1 MTNIEKRGASLRK
14 LGLLALL
21 LCFFL
26 AVNAQKMPLYL
37 DPKQPTKSRVKD
49 LMDRMT
55 LDMKIAQMCQYV
67 GLEHMREAEKNISEQ
82 ELLNGHA
89 RGFYKGLHSEG
100 VERMVKQGVIGSF
113 LHVLDVKEANHLQ
126 KLAEQSPLKIPL
138 LLGIDAIHGNG
149 LMSGSTIYPSPITMA
164 STFAPSLI
172 EQSFRQTALEM
183 RAVGMHWAF
192 SPNIE
197 VARDPRWG
205 RVGESFGEDPFL
217 VTQMGIASVRGLQ
230 MNNFDRDKSVLAC
243 IKHLTGGGIGNNGT
257 NASPVEIG
265 EGELR
270 NVFLAPFKAT
280 IEKTKPYS
288 LMPAHNEINGVPCHA
303 NKWLMTDIVRNEYGF
318 EGFIVSDWMDM
329 ESLSN
334 KHKMTPTVKDAFQVS
349 VDAGV
354 DMHMHGPIFL
364 ENIKELIAE
373 GRLTEARINAACEK
387 ILEAKFILGL
397 FENRY
402 VDEKKINQ
410 TVFIKEHQQTALEIA
425 RKGVVLLKNKKQILP
440 IVAQK
445 YRNILVVGPNMDNQS
460 IMGDWVFEQPR
471 PNYKTLLDGL
481 KSLAGTSKVHAVDVG
496 WNLRQ
501 MNSDSIAKSVKLAS
515 NMDLIVV
522 ALGEDSF
529 RQHWKDKTAGE
540 NRDRMDLNLWGKQQ
554 YLVEE
559 LKKTGKPIV
568 VVLINGRPLTTP
580 WLEDNV
586 DAILEAWEPG
596 SFGGQAVAEAMFGK
610 VNPSGKLPIT
620 IPRHVGQVPIY
631 YYQKPSQY
639 SHPFIDGN
647 KDPLYAFGYGLSY
660 TNFKYSNLNC
670 AKDLKYGDSLKVT
683 VEVQNTGELDGEE
696 VVQLYLRDDFSL
708 VTRPAKLLV
717 GFERVPL
724 KKGEKK
730 SISFT
735 LGKEDFGFY
744 NSQGK
749 YTFEPGSF
757 TLMAGGSSLNKD
769 QIFQKVEVGH

>member
-1 MTNIEKRGASLRK
+1 MTNTEKLTVSLRK
-14 LGLLALL
+14 LGLLAPL

-26 AVNAQKMPLYL
+26 VAEAQKKPLYL
-37 DPKQPTKSRVKD
+37 DPKQPVNARIKD
-49 LMDRMT
+49 LMGRMT
-55 LDMKIAQMCQYV
+55 LEQKIAQMCQYV
-67 GLEHMREAEKNISEQ
+67 GLAHMREAEKNISEQ

-113 LHVLDVKEANHLQ
+113 LHVLEVEEANHLQ

-230 MNNFDRDKSVLAC
+230 MNVFDRDKSVLAC
-243 IKHLTGGGIGNNGT
+243 IKHLTAGGIGNNGT

-364 ENIKELIAE
+364 DNIKELVAE
-373 GRLTEARINAACEK
+373 GRLTEARINEACEK
-387 ILEAKFILGL
+387 ILEAKFSLGL

-402 VDEKKINQ
+402 VDIKKVNK

-425 RKGVVLLKNKKQILP
+425 RRGVVLLKNKNQILP

-445 YRNILVVGPNMDNQS
+445 YQNIMVVGPNMDNQS

-471 PNYKTLLDGL
+471 ANYKTVLDGV
-481 KSLAGTSKVHAVDVG
+481 KAEAQGAKVHSVDVG
-496 WNLRQ
+496 WNLRKL
-501 MNSDSIAKSVKLAS
+501 NVDSISKSIKTAAA
-515 NMDLIVV
+515 MDLIIV
-522 ALGEDSF
+522 AVGEDSF
-529 RQHWKDKTAGE
+529 RQHWTDKTAGE

-554 YLVEE
+554 YLLEE

-568 VVLINGRPLTTP
+568 VVLVNGRPLTTP
-580 WLEDNV
+580 WLEENA
-586 DAILEAWEPG
+586 DAVLEAWEPG
-596 SFGGQAVAEAMFGK
+596 SFGGQAIAEVIFGK

-647 KDPLYAFGYGLSY
+647 KDPLYPFGYGLSY
-660 TNFKYSNLNC
+660 TNFKYSSLNT
-670 AKDLKYGDSLKVT
+670 AKNIKYGDSLKIT
-683 VEVQNTGELDGEE
+683 VEVQNTGTLDGEE
-696 VVQLYLRDDFSL
+696 VAQLYLRDDFSL
-708 VTRPAKLLV
+708 VTRPVKLLM
-717 GFERVPL
+717 GFERVFL

-730 SISFT
+730 TISFI
-735 LGKEDFGFY
+735 LGKDAFGFY
-744 NSQGK
+744 DNKGK
-749 YTFEPGSF
+749 YIFEPGTF
-757 TLMAGGSSLNKD
+757 TVMAGGSSVNKD
-769 QIFQKVEVGH
+769 QIFQKVMVEN

>member
-1 MTNIEKRGASLRK
+1 MTNTEKRGVSLRK

-21 LCFFL
+21 LCFFFD
-26 AVNAQKMPLYL
+26 VNAQKKPLYL

-55 LDMKIAQMCQYV
+55 LEMKIAQMCQYV

-100 VERMVKQGVIGSF
+100 VERIVKQGVIGSF

-230 MNNFDRDKSVLAC
+230 MNIIDRDKSVLAC

-364 ENIKELIAE
+364 DNIKELIAE
-373 GRLTEARINAACEK
+373 GRLTEVRINAACEK

-402 VDEKKINQ
+402 VDEKKISK

-425 RKGVVLLKNKKQILP
+425 RKGVVLLKNRKQILP
-440 IVAQK
+440 ISSQK
-445 YRNILVVGPNMDNQS
+445 YNNILVVGPNM
-460 IMGDWVFEQPR
+460 
-471 PNYKTLLDGL
+471 
-481 KSLAGTSKVHAVDVG
+481 
-496 WNLRQ
+496 
-501 MNSDSIAKSVKLAS
+501 
-515 NMDLIVV
+515 
-522 ALGEDSF
+522 
-529 RQHWKDKTAGE
+529 
-540 NRDRMDLNLWGKQQ
+540 
-554 YLVEE
+554 
-559 LKKTGKPIV
+559 
-568 VVLINGRPLTTP
+568 
-580 WLEDNV
+580 
-586 DAILEAWEPG
+586 
-596 SFGGQAVAEAMFGK
+596 
-610 VNPSGKLPIT
+610 
-620 IPRHVGQVPIY
+620 
-631 YYQKPSQY
+631 
-639 SHPFIDGN
+639 
-647 KDPLYAFGYGLSY
+647 
-660 TNFKYSNLNC
+660 
-670 AKDLKYGDSLKVT
+670 
-683 VEVQNTGELDGEE
+683 
-696 VVQLYLRDDFSL
+696 
-708 VTRPAKLLV
+708 
-717 GFERVPL
+717 
-724 KKGEKK
+724 
-730 SISFT
+730 
-735 LGKEDFGFY
+735 
-744 NSQGK
+744 
-749 YTFEPGSF
+749 
-757 TLMAGGSSLNKD
+757 
-769 QIFQKVEVGH
+769 

>member
-1 MTNIEKRGASLRK
+1 MIHIEKQGTNLTK
-14 LGLLALL
+14 LGLQVLL

-26 AVNAQKMPLYL
+26 AANAQQKPAYL
-37 DPKQPTKSRVKD
+37 DPKQPVSLRVKD
-49 LMDRMT
+49 LMGRMT
-55 LDMKIAQMCQYV
+55 LDQKIAQMCQYV
-67 GLEHMREAEKNISEQ
+67 GLAHMREAEKSISEK

-113 LHVLDVKEANHLQ
+113 LHVLEVEEANHLQ
-126 KLAEQSPLKIPL
+126 KLAAESPLQIPL

-164 STFAPSLI
+164 STFSPSMI

-230 MNNFDRDKSVLAC
+230 MNVFDKDKSVLAC

-280 IEKTKPYS
+280 IEQTKPYS

-364 ENIKELIAE
+364 DNIKELVSE

-387 ILEAKFILGL
+387 ILEAKFSLGL

-402 VDEKKINQ
+402 VDVKKVNK

-425 RKGVVLLKNKKQILP
+425 RRGIVLLKNKNQLLP
-440 IVAQK
+440 IATQK
-445 YRNILVVGPNMDNQS
+445 YQNILVVGPNMDSQS

-471 PNYKTLLDGL
+471 ANYKTVLDGV
-481 KSLAGTSKVHAVDVG
+481 KQVAQGSKISSVDVG
-496 WNLRQ
+496 WNLRK
-501 MNSDSIAKSVKLAS
+501 MDADSIAKSIKVAAG
-515 NMDLIVV
+515 MDLIIV
-522 ALGEDSF
+522 AVGEDSF
-529 RQHWKDKTAGE
+529 RQHWTDKTAGE

-580 WLEDNV
+580 WIEENA
-586 DAILEAWEPG
+586 DAVLEAWEPG
-596 SFGGQAVAEAMFGK
+596 SFGGQAIAEVIFGK

-660 TNFKYSNLNC
+660 TNFKYSGLNT
-670 AKDLKYGDSLKVT
+670 AKNIKYGDSLKVT
-683 VEVQNTGELDGEE
+683 VEVQNAGELDGEE

-708 VTRPAKLLV
+708 VTRPVKLLV
-717 GFERVPL
+717 GFERVFL
-724 KKGEKK
+724 KKSEKK
-730 SISFT
+730 TISFT
-735 LGKEDFGFY
+735 LGKDVFGFY
-744 NSQGK
+744 DSRGK
-749 YTFEPGSF
+749 HTFEPGSF
-757 TLMAGGSSLNKD
+757 TVMAGGSSLNKD
-769 QIFQKVEVGH
+769 QIFQKVEVTK

>member
-1 MTNIEKRGASLRK
+1 MTNTKKQGSGLNK
-14 LGLLALL
+14 LALLALL
-21 LCFFL
+21 LCFFST
-26 AVNAQKMPLYL
+26 VSAQKKPLYL
-37 DPKQPTKSRVKD
+37 DAKQPVDARVKD
-49 LMDRMT
+49 LMGRMT
-55 LDMKIAQMCQYV
+55 LEQKIAQMCQYV
-67 GLEHMREAEKNISEQ
+67 GLAHMREAEKNVSEQ

-113 LHVLDVKEANHLQ
+113 LHVLEVEEANHLQ

-172 EQSFRQTALEM
+172 AQSFRQTALEM

-217 VTQMGIASVRGLQ
+217 VTQMGIAAVNGLQ
-230 MNNFDRDKSVLAC
+230 MHVFDRDKSVLAC

-257 NASPVEIG
+257 NAAPVEIG

-270 NVFLAPFKAT
+270 NVFLAPFKAA
-280 IEKTKPYS
+280 IEQTKPYS
-288 LMPAHNEINGVPCHA
+288 LMPAHNEINGLPCHA

-334 KHKMTPTVKDAFQVS
+334 KHKMTPTVKDAFQLS

-364 ENIKELIAE
+364 DNIKELVAE
-373 GRLTEARINAACEK
+373 GKLTEARIDAACEK
-387 ILEAKFILGL
+387 ILAAKFSLGL

-402 VDEKKINQ
+402 VDPKKVSK
-410 TVFIKEHQQTALEIA
+410 TVFSKTHQQTALEIA
-425 RKGVVLLKNKKQILP
+425 RRGVVLLKNKNQVLP
-440 IVAQK
+440 IAAQK
-445 YRNILVVGPNMDNQS
+445 YQNIMVVGPNMDNQS

-471 PNYKTLLDGL
+471 ANYTTVLDGV
-481 KSLAGTSKVHAVDVG
+481 KAEAQGAKIHSVDIG
-496 WNLRQ
+496 WNLRKL
-501 MNSDSIAKSVKLAS
+501 NTDSISKSVKLAAA
-515 NMDLIVV
+515 MDLIIV
-522 ALGEDSF
+522 AVGEDSF
-529 RQHWKDKTAGE
+529 RQHWTDKTAGE

-554 YLVEE
+554 YLLDE
-559 LKKTGKPIV
+559 LKKTGKPLV
-568 VVLINGRPLTTP
+568 VVLVNGRPLTTP
-580 WLEDNV
+580 WLEENA
-586 DAILEAWEPG
+586 DAVLEAWEPG
-596 SFGGQAVAEAMFGK
+596 SFGGQAIAEVIFGK

-639 SHPFIDGN
+639 SHPFIDAN

-660 TNFKYSNLNC
+660 TNFKYSTLNA
-670 AKDLKYGDSLKVT
+670 AKSINYGDSLKVT
-683 VEVQNTGELDGEE
+683 VDVQNTGELDGEE

-708 VTRPAKLLV
+708 VTRPVKLLV
-717 GFERVPL
+717 GFERVFL

-730 SISFT
+730 TISFT
-735 LGKEDFGFY
+735 LGKDAFGFY
-744 NSQGK
+744 DNRGK

-757 TLMAGGSSLNKD
+757 TLMAGGSSVNKD
-769 QIFQKVEVGH
+769 QIFQKVEVGQ